1 MGALKLK
8 GLMSLIAETSHH
20 ESSPSEAAAAAYLV
34 LLESQETTMRAHPGR
49 SLVLTMV
56 TDTAGGAREWR
67 ETWLVQG
74 VLYMASGGQVRDHR
88 VLVAVQN
95 KVRQGCVG
103 GCRRAC

>member
-20 ESSPSEAAAAAYLV
+20 DDEAAAAAYLV

-74 VLYMASGGQVRDHR
+74 VLYMASGGQVRDHL